1 MEQLKIDPEFEALIR
16 PLPDD
21 QFKLLEE
28 NILADG
34 CLDALRTWEGI
45 LIDGHHRFKICTG
58 HGLPFKTV
66 SIDLRDRRA
75 VRLWMIKN
83 QLGRRDLT
91 DLERVELVRM
101 YRAEKEAEAKERQA
115 TSTGGSNPQ
124 LVEIFPQA
132 ENTKTRDELGEMAGM
147 SGRTF
152 EKYEKVIDHGVPEL
166 VEMTRRGELSAS
178 TASVIAEMPEEKQK
192 ALVDKGKKEIVKAAQ
207 FEVERRSLKARMDDL
222 KFTHVSNN
230 SGNNEWY
237 TPAQFIEAARE
248 VMGTIDTDPASSEI
262 ANRTVGAAIFYTAE
276 TNGLEQEWN
285 GNVWMNPPYA
295 QPLISEFAEAV
306 TAKYSSGEINQAI
319 VLVNN
324 ATETAFF
331 QRMME
336 EASAVCF
343 PRSRIQFIDPDGNPS
358 GAPLQGQA
366 ILYFGEDFI
375 EFGRV
380 FGQFGKVVWLCEFPG

>member
-1 MEQLKIDPEFEALIR
+1 
-16 PLPDD
+16 
-21 QFKLLEE
+21 
-28 NILADG
+28 
-34 CLDALRTWEGI
+34 
-45 LIDGHHRFKICTG
+45 
-58 HGLPFKTV
+58 
-66 SIDLRDRRA
+66 
-75 VRLWMIKN
+75 
-83 QLGRRDLT
+83 
-91 DLERVELVRM
+91 M